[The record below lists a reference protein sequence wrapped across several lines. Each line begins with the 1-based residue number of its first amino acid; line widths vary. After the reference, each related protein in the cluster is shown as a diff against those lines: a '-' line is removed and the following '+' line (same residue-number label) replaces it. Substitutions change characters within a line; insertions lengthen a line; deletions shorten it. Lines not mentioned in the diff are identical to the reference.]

1 MLIKDTNA
9 NWEEMKL
16 FGENKVADTKNAE
29 IWNNNK
35 MERRVDEEREK
46 IQKKWQ

>member
-1 MLIKDTNA
+1 
-9 NWEEMKL
+9 MKL

-29 IWNNNK
+29 IWNSNK

-46 IQKKWQ
+46 IQKKWQGK